1 MKIFNLDDYLADL
14 KYLVNFDNGS
24 YTPSGTTKV
33 ADFFSDKFKSAGW
46 HVERIEVSDKVGPCL
61 KITNCPDDRY
71 ELLLLGHMD
80 TVFPEG
86 TAAQRPYKINE
97 SGIVTGVGVSDM
109 KGCILLSY
117 YALLELQAA
126 NKLNNTR
133 ICFLLNSDEEISSIY
148 SRSLIEE
155 TAKKCKNAL
164 VIEAA
169 RKNGDMV
176 NLRSGVG
183 HYKLTATGVAAHAG
197 VNPQDGSSALNEL
210 AHWII
215 KLHQLSNY
223 DIGTS
228 VNVGIVSGGSA
239 VNVVTDY
246 ATAEVDIRFRTLEE
260 AARVDAAIQALSK
273 QSFTPG
279 GAKVTY
285 EGGINR
291 PVMLPSKETLTLC
304 DTISKFGKEL
314 GIDFN
319 WVETGGGSD
328 GNFTA
333 ALGLPTV
340 DGMGPVGAGGHSTK
354 EWLDTKSVEPRLKL
368 QMKTIDY
375 IVHNLK

>member
-1 MKIFNLDDYLADL
+1 MKIFNLADYLNDL

-24 YTPSGTTKV
+24 YTPAGTAKV
-33 ADFFSDKFKSAGW
+33 AEFFSEKFRAAGW
-46 HVERIEVSDKVGPCL
+46 HVERIGVGDAVGPCL
-61 KITNCPDDRY
+61 KITNCPDDAY

-80 TVFPEG
+80 TVFPKG
-86 TAAQRPYKINE
+86 TAAQRPYKIDRN
-97 SGIVTGVGVSDM
+97 GIVTGVGVSDM

-117 YALLELQAA
+117 YALLELQSA

-155 TAKKCKNAL
+155 IAKKCKYAL

-176 NLRSGVG
+176 KLRSGVG

-223 DIGTS
+223 AIGTS
-228 VNVGIVSGGSA
+228 VNVGIVNGGSA
-239 VNVVTDY
+239 VNVVTDH
-246 ATAEVDIRFRTLEE
+246 ATAEVDVRFRTLKE
-260 AARVDAAIQALSK
+260 AARIEAAIQALTE
-273 QSFTPG
+273 QSFTAG

-291 PVMLPSKETLTLC
+291 PVMLPSKETLELC
-304 DTISKFGKEL
+304 DTISQFGKEL
-314 GIDFN
+314 NIDFN

-328 GNFTA
+328 GNLTA
-333 ALGLPTV
+333 DLGIPTL
-340 DGMGPVGAGGHSTK
+340 DGMGPIGAGGHSTK
-354 EWLDTKSVEPRLKL
+354 EWLDTNSVEPRLKL
-368 QMKTIDY
+368 QMRAIDY
-375 IVHNLK
+375 IVHSLK

>member
-14 KYLVNFDNGS
+14 KHLVNFDNGS

-86 TAAQRPYKINE
+86 TAAQRPYKIDE

-176 NLRSGVG
+176 KLRSGVG

-228 VNVGIVSGGSA
+228 VNVGIVNGGSA

-246 ATAEVDIRFRTLEE
+246 ATAEVDVRFRTLEE

-291 PVMLPSKETLTLC
+291 PVMLPSKETLALC

>member
-24 YTPSGTTKV
+24 YTPSGTAKV
-33 ADFFSDKFKSAGW
+33 ADFFSEKFKSAGW
-46 HVERIEVSDKVGPCL
+46 YVEEIEVSDKVGPCL
-61 KITNCPDDRY
+61 KITNCSDDTY
-71 ELLLLGHMD
+71 DLLLLGHMD

-86 TAAQRPYKINE
+86 TATQRPYKIDE

-155 TAKKCKNAL
+155 VAKKCKYAL

-176 NLRSGVG
+176 KLRSGVG

-228 VNVGIVSGGSA
+228 VNVGIVHGGSA

-246 ATAEVDIRFRTLEE
+246 ATAEVDVRFRTLEE
-260 AARVDAAIQALSK
+260 AARIEAAIQALTE
-273 QSFTPG
+273 QSFTAG

-291 PVMLPSKETLTLC
+291 PVMLPSKETLALC

-314 GIDFN
+314 NIDFN

-340 DGMGPVGAGGHSTK
+340 DGMGPIGAGGHSTK

-375 IVHNLK
+375 IVHNLE

>member
-24 YTPSGTTKV
+24 YTPSGTAKV
-33 ADFFSDKFKSAGW
+33 ADFFSEKFKSAGW

-61 KITNCPDDRY
+61 KITNCPDDKY

-86 TAAQRPYKINE
+86 TAAQRPYKMDE

-117 YALLELQAA
+117 YALLELQAT

-155 TAKKCKNAL
+155 IAEKCKYAL

-176 NLRSGVG
+176 KLRSGVG

-228 VNVGIVSGGSA
+228 VNVGIVHGGSA

-246 ATAEVDIRFRTLEE
+246 ATAEVDVRFRTLEE
-260 AARVDAAIQALSK
+260 AARIEAAIQALSE
-273 QSFTPG
+273 QFFTAG

-291 PVMLPSKETLTLC
+291 PVMLPSKETLVLC

-314 GIDFN
+314 NLDFN

-333 ALGLPTV
+333 ALGLPTL
-340 DGMGPVGAGGHSTK
+340 DGMGPIGAGGHSTK